1 MPRTE
6 GSVIKQAIGQA
17 TKKKMAVVANSHSFK
32 INPELVITTVIA
44 TTIVTTTVTT
54 T

>member
-1 MPRTE
+1 M
-6 GSVIKQAIGQA
+6 VQQLAIDLS
-17 TKKKMAVVANSHSFK
+17 TKKMAVVANSHSFK